1 MEMKGLLDFATS
13 PMGQGLLAAG
23 FGGLAGANRG
33 TPINNIGR
41 AGLAGLTG
49 YSAASALQD
58 QRLKREEAE
67 RVKAAIPTLYTQGP
81 DGSMKFD
88 TMAAL
93 KLGIDPKQVLDYANA
108 PNAGRAKVAR
118 TQEVEGPDGG
128 KQVIQLDEYG
138 SPVGQGFAGYVAPQ
152 LVDTGDM
159 KQFVKPSAGQ
169 SFSVGMSPSE
179 RDASQ
184 RGWAGIQVR
193 QDANDV
199 LRETNDINKQGQRT
213 QIVTGA
219 DGTVMLVD
227 KGTGEA
233 RPAVAPAGNPVR
245 SGPAAEAA
253 DQRTRD
259 ANDVTALIDM
269 AEQILPGA
277 TGSGIGAAADDA
289 ARFFGYS
296 TEGGKKAAQLQAIG
310 GALVMKMPRMEGP
323 QSNYDQ
329 ELYRQMAGKVND
341 TTATT
346 EERAAALKV
355 VRQIVNKYSG
365 GQAQQ
370 QSQHTASK
378 QQRTV
383 ARTGRTADGRKVVQ
397 YSDGSL
403 EYGD

>member
-67 RVKAAIPTLYTQGP
+67 KIKAAIPTLYAQGP

-118 TQEVEGPDGG
+118 TQEVEGADGS
-128 KQVIQLDEYG
+128 KQVVQLDEFGQRVGDPMAGFMKPEAVNTG
-138 SPVGQGFAGYVAPQ
+138 SSI
-152 LVDTGDM
+152 
-159 KQFVKPSAGQ
+159 QFVKPTAGQ
-169 SFSVGMSPSE
+169 SFDVGVSPYQQQSL
-179 RDASQ
+179 SL
-184 RGWAGIQVR
+184 RGEQNRIL
-193 QDANDV
+193 D
-199 LRETNDINKQGQRT
+199 ETNQINKQGQRT

-233 RPAVAPAGNPVR
+233 RPAVANTGGPVR

-253 DQRTRD
+253 DKRIRD
-259 ANDVTALIDM
+259 ADDVGALITM
-269 AEQILPGA
+269 AEELLPGA
-277 TGSGIGAAADDA
+277 TGSGIGAAVDDA
-289 ARFFGYS
+289 ARFFGQA
-296 TEGGKKAAQLQAIG
+296 TDGGKKAAQLRAVG

-329 ELYRQMAGKVND
+329 ELYQQMAGRIGD
-341 TTATT
+341 PATTT

-355 VRQIVNKYSG
+355 VRQIATKYG
-365 GQAQQ
+365 GQPQQ
-370 QSQHTASK
+370 G
-378 QQRTV
+378 QQPAGGV
-383 ARTGRTADGRKVVQ
+383 KFLGF
-397 YSDGSL
+397 
-403 EYGD
+403 E

>member
-1 MEMKGLLDFATS
+1 MEGMKGLLDFATS

-23 FGGLAGANRG
+23 FGGLAGANRN

-93 KLGIDPKQVLDYANA
+93 KLGIGPTDVIAYGDAM
-108 PNAGRAKVAR
+108 NAGRAKVAR

-128 KQVIQLDEYG
+128 KQVVQLDDYG
-138 SPVGQGFAGYVAPQ
+138 QQVGSGLNGYVAPQ

-169 SFSVGMSPSE
+169 AFQVGMSPSE

-184 RGWAGIQVR
+184 RGWAGVGIRSEQ
-193 QDANDV
+193 
-199 LRETNDINKQGQRT
+199 NDI
-213 QIVTGA
+213 A
-219 DGTVMLVD
+219 
-227 KGTGEA
+227 
-233 RPAVAPAGNPVR
+233 
-245 SGPAAEAA
+245 
-253 DQRTRD
+253 RD
-259 ANDVTALIDM
+259 ANAIMRDLNIQEKGLKIEELQGKREERNRSKEAQQASIAAQLGVIDKAL
-269 AEQILPGA
+269 QHPGREAA
-277 TGSGIGAAADDA
+277 TGLSGVLDPRNYVPGTTPRDFQVVLDQIGGTAFLQA
-289 ARFFGYS
+289 FESLKGGGQI
-296 TEGGKKAAQLQAIG
+296 TEVEGKKATDAMARLNRAQSDEEFQRSLMD
-310 GALVMKMPRMEGP
+310 LREVMQKAKARLG
-323 QSNYDQ
+323 
-329 ELYRQMAGKVND
+329 
-341 TTATT
+341 
-346 EERAAALKV
+346 
-355 VRQIVNKYSG
+355 G
-365 GQAQQ
+365 GQAPQQQMQQ
-370 QSQHTASK
+370 QSQRA
-378 QQRTV
+378 V
-383 ARTGRTADGRKVVQ
+383 VRTGRDASGRKVVQ

>member
-128 KQVIQLDEYG
+128 KQVIQLDEFGQRVGGPMAGFMKPEAVNTG
-138 SPVGQGFAGYVAPQ
+138 SSI
-152 LVDTGDM
+152 
-159 KQFVKPSAGQ
+159 QFVKPTAGQ
-169 SFSVGMSPSE
+169 SFDVGVSPYQQQSLSLRSE
-179 RDASQ
+179 QNRILD
-184 RGWAGIQVR
+184 
-193 QDANDV
+193 
-199 LRETNDINKQGQRT
+199 ETNQINKQGQRT

-233 RPAVAPAGNPVR
+233 RPAVAPTGNPVR